1 MLVRVEHIDGT
12 LESAV
17 SEDGSELLE
26 EIGTTFALADG
37 RWVQVIGHA
46 RNSDGSLRYVIVG
59 ETADVRTY
67 SAMGHEAYVRDPG
80 EWAMGSYQYGT
91 LMLDGSPLDVGSRV
105 EDSSL
110 LWSPDGRYLAATVS
124 GLVTN
129 RNASSRRQ
137 IGTKIIVIDAESRQ
151 IVGSSDE
158 RSGRASPLRFVGR
171 SLFYDAD
178 DEDSWVNL
186 RF

>member
-12 LESAV
+12 LEPAV
-17 SEDGSELLE
+17 SEDGPELLE

-37 RWVQVIGHA
+37 RWVQVIGLE
-46 RNSDGSLRYVIVG
+46 RDSDGSLQYVIVG
-59 ETADVRTY
+59 ETPDVRTY
-67 SAMGHEAYVRDPG
+67 SATGREAYVRDPD
-80 EWAMGSYQYGT
+80 EWAMGSEQYGT
-91 LMLDGSPLDVGSRV
+91 LMLDGSPLNVGSRV

-110 LWSPDGRYLAATVS
+110 RWSPDGRYLAATVS
-124 GLVTN
+124 DLVTN
-129 RNASSRRQ
+129 RNASGRRQ
-137 IGTKIIVIDAESRQ
+137 VGTKVIVIDAESRQ
-151 IVGSSDE
+151 IVGGSDE
-158 RSGRASPLRFVGR
+158 RSGHASPVRFVGR

>member
-26 EIGTTFALADG
+26 EIGTLFALQDG
-37 RWVQVIGHA
+37 RWVQVIGHE
-46 RNSDGSLRYVIVG
+46 RESDGSIRYVIVG
-59 ETADVRTY
+59 ETPEIRTY
-67 SAMGHEAYVRDPG
+67 SATGHEAYVRGAG
-80 EWAMGSYQYGT
+80 EWAMGSDQYGT
-91 LMLDGSPLDVGSRV
+91 LMLDGSPLDAGSRV

-124 GLVTN
+124 DLVIN
-129 RNASSRRQ
+129 RNASGRRQ
-137 IGTKIIVIDAESRQ
+137 VGTKVIVIDAESRQ
-151 IVGSSDE
+151 VVGGSDE
-158 RSGRASPLRFVGR
+158 RSGHASPLAFVGR

>member
-1 MLVRVEHIDGT
+1 VLVRVEHIDGT
-12 LESAV
+12 LESPV
-17 SEDGSELLE
+17 SEDGSELIE

-37 RWVQVIGHA
+37 RWVQVIGHE
-46 RNSDGSLRYVIVG
+46 RDSDRSLRYVIVG

-67 SAMGHEAYVRDPG
+67 SATGHETYVRDAG
-80 EWAMGSYQYGT
+80 EWAMGSRQYGT
-91 LMLDGSPLDVGSRV
+91 LMLDGAPLEVGSRV

-124 GLVTN
+124 DLVTN
-129 RNASSRRQ
+129 RDASGRRQ
-137 IGTKIIVIDAESRQ
+137 VGTKVVVIDAESRQ
-151 IVGSSDE
+151 IVGGSDE
-158 RSGRASPLRFVGR
+158 RSGHAFPLSFVGR

-178 DEDSWVNL
+178 DEDSWMNL